1 MGVAARAGC
10 DGVSRSA
17 RAAAVLALAALAGI
31 AGAARA
37 HDFWLEPSTFRPPP
51 GSTAAVR
58 LRVGEQ
64 FLGDPVLRSDAAIE
78 RFVVRQD
85 GRETKVGG
93 IEGGDPAGWFIVGGG
108 AAVIAYASKPTFVEL
123 PAPRFEAYLR
133 RYGLEATIAARARNG
148 ERNEPGREIFSR
160 QAKAILAGARPSPG
174 ASRPLGLRYEI
185 VPVGDPSF
193 TPTAFHGR
201 VLYEGEPVA
210 GALVTALL
218 RGDPRIRLTT
228 RSDAAGAFAF
238 ALPRTGVWLVE
249 SVRMVKASF
258 FSRADWE
265 SLWASLTFETVAPP
279 SASGK
284 HAPAQRPPE

>member
-1 MGVAARAGC
+1 MGVAARAAGH
-10 DGVSRSA
+10 GVRR
-17 RAAAVLALAALAGI
+17 RALASGLLALAVLA
-31 AGAARA
+31 AGAASA

-51 GSTAAVR
+51 GGNVAVR

-64 FLGDPVLRSDAAIE
+64 FLGDPVLRAASAIE

-85 GRETKVGG
+85 GREADVGG
-93 IEGGDPAGWFIVGGG
+93 IEGGDPAGWFVVGDG
-108 AAVIAYASKPTFVEL
+108 AAVVAYASRPTFVEL

-133 RYGLEATIAARARNG
+133 QHGLEAAVAARAK
-148 ERNEPGREIFSR
+148 EHESDEPGREIFSR
-160 QAKAILAGARPSPG
+160 QAKAILAGSRPSPA

-193 TPTAFHGR
+193 TPAAFHGR
-201 VLYEGEPVA
+201 LLYEGEPVS

-218 RGDPRIRLTT
+218 RGDPRMRLTT

-238 ALPRTGVWLVE
+238 ALPRAGVWLVE
-249 SVRMVKASF
+249 SVHMVEAPF

-265 SLWASLTFETVAPP
+265 SLWASVTFETLPP
-279 SASGK
+279 T
-284 HAPAQRPPE
+284 R